1 MIRQSYGNGKSV
13 IWKFLNVVSMIKQ
26 NHSNPLL
33 KVISI
38 LLNVND
44 RYSQYSLVNTA

>member
-26 NHSNPLL
+26 YNSNPVL
-33 KVISI
+33 KVISV

-44 RYSQYSLVNTA
+44 RYA